1 MPSPSD
7 DLPINAVL
15 PELLDALR
23 TSDSAVLRAPTG
35 AGKTTRVPPALLD
48 AGLCG
53 DGAVI
58 VVQPRRL
65 AARAAARRIADER
78 DCFLGQEVG
87 YVVRFDRRVGR
98 DTRLIVMTEGVLLRR
113 LQSDPFLEGV
123 VAVVFDEFHERN
135 LNSDLAL
142 AMARRV
148 QQTVRPELKIVVM
161 SATLD
166 PQPVAEY
173 LGGCPAVA
181 SEGRLYPVDIEYL
194 RRRDPRELPEL
205 IAEGLSRVLPR
216 TDGDVLVFLPG
227 VGEIKRTTRRIESL
241 AREFHVVVRELF
253 GDLPPEQQDAALWP
267 GPQRKIVLST
277 NVAETSITIEG
288 VTVVV
293 DSGLARTMRFDPA
306 VGLDRLELGPI
317 SKASA
322 DQRTGRAGRVRP
334 GFCLRLWD
342 EASNRIRPDAE
353 TPEIRRV
360 DLSGPVLQ
368 LLAWGESDV
377 RAFPWFEAPDE
388 TAFEQAEALLRRLG
402 AVDESGVTD
411 LGRKLVRLPVQPR
424 IGRLLIEGQRLDCV
438 EAAALTAAM
447 LTERDPFLRTAA
459 SGVVGGRA
467 APSGGGSFGRTSKS
481 FGKGPP
487 RGKKARRRHAG
498 MSGRGSGAS
507 AEGRDRSGSSES
519 DIVERVR
526 ALQQFKQTGT
536 TQFPF
541 GEINVSVARFM
552 QRTQQQLVRELRE
565 SLVGSGDDPGRDA
578 DAAAAQSGGDI
589 WDAILGGAAPES
601 DDALMQALLAAF
613 PDRLV
618 KRRGP
623 RESRGVLANGHGV
636 RLAPQCGVS
645 DAELLLA
652 IDVEGGRGEAIVRKA
667 SAVEREW
674 LPIEQLRTVTESFFH
689 PSQKKVVAKRRTYW
703 DQLLLDETGIEVTP
717 NDETA
722 DVLFREAVA
731 AWEQVFPSDDTALMS
746 FLNRTACLREW
757 LPELELPDLDRA
769 FLEEVLCG
777 FCRTSLSFAELKSA
791 RWLDAVKARFDWQQL
806 TSFDQEAPEKL
817 TLPNDRQYRLQYEA
831 GRPPILAVKIQDAFG
846 LTESPRIARGRVPV
860 LLHLLAPNNRPQQ
873 ITDDLAS
880 FWKNGYPQVRK
891 DLRGRYPKHAWP
903 EDPFEMT
910 NI

>member
-1 MPSPSD
+1 MPNSRD
-7 DLPINAVL
+7 QLPINAVL
-15 PELLDALR
+15 PEVLDALR
-23 TSDSAVLRAPTG
+23 VSDCVVLRAPTG

-48 AGLCG
+48 SGLCG

-65 AARAAARRIADER
+65 AARAAARRMADER
-78 DCFLGQEVG
+78 DCFVGQEVG

-113 LQSDPFLEGV
+113 LQSDPFLDGV
-123 VAVVFDEFHERN
+123 AAVVFDEFHERN

-142 AMARRV
+142 AMVRRV
-148 QQTVRPELKIVVM
+148 QQTVRPELKIAVM

-166 PQPVAEY
+166 PQPVAAY
-173 LGGCPAVA
+173 LGGCPTVE
-181 SEGRLYPVDIEYL
+181 SEGRLFPVDVDYL

-205 IAEGLSRVLPR
+205 VADGLSRVLPR
-216 TDGDVLVFLPG
+216 SDGDVLVFLPG
-227 VGEIKRTTRRIESL
+227 VGEIKRVARRIESL
-241 AREFHVVVRELF
+241 AREFDAVIRELY

-293 DSGLARTMRFDPA
+293 DSGLARTMRFDAA

-342 EASNRIRPDAE
+342 EASNRIRPDTE
-353 TPEIRRV
+353 TPEVRRV

-368 LLAWGESDV
+368 LLAWGECDV

-388 TAFEQAEALLRRLG
+388 AAIEQAEALLWRLG

-424 IGRLLIEGQRLDCV
+424 IGRLLVEGQRLNCV

-447 LTERDPFLRTAA
+447 LSERDPFLRTP
-459 SGVVGGRA
+459 GGGGRTGGPGA
-467 APSGGGSFGRTSKS
+467 AGGKS

-487 RGKKARRRHAG
+487 RAKKAQRRHAG
-498 MSGRGSGAS
+498 TSGRGAGAA
-507 AEGRDRSGSSES
+507 AEGRDRGGSSES
-519 DIVERVR
+519 DIVDRVR
-526 ALQQFKQTGT
+526 ALQEFAERGT
-536 TQFPF
+536 TVFPF
-541 GEINVSVARFM
+541 GEINVGAARFM
-552 QRTQQQLVRELRE
+552 QRTQEQLVRELNDSQSDSDGE
-565 SLVGSGDDPGRDA
+565 QASLA
-578 DAAAAQSGGDI
+578 DAAPSGGDI

-636 RLAPQCGVS
+636 RLGPQCGVS

-652 IDVEGGRGEAIVRKA
+652 IDVDGGRGEALVRKA
-667 SAVEREW
+667 SAVQREW
-674 LPIEQLRTVTESFFH
+674 LPVEQLRTVTESFFH
-689 PSQKKVVAKRRTYW
+689 PTHKKVVSKRRTYW
-703 DQLLLDETGIEVTP
+703 DQLVLDETGIEVKP
-717 NDETA
+717 NDGTA
-722 DVLFREAVA
+722 EVLFREAVT
-731 AWEQVFPSDDTALMS
+731 AWEQVFPSDDAALTS
-746 FLNRTACLREW
+746 FLNRASCLREW
-757 LPELELPDLDRA
+757 LPELELPDVDHA
-769 FLEEVLCG
+769 ALEDVLRG
-777 FCRTSLSFAELKSA
+777 FCQSVLSFAELKSA
-791 RWLDAVKARFDWQQL
+791 RWIDAVKGRFDWQQL
-806 TSFDQEAPEKL
+806 SAIDREAPEKL
-817 TLPNDRQYRLQYEA
+817 PLPNGRQQRLEYEA

-846 LTESPRIARGRVPV
+846 LTETPRVARGRVPV

-891 DLRGRYPKHAWP
+891 DLRGRYPKHDWP
-903 EDPFEMT
+903 ENPLG
-910 NI
+910 

>member
-1 MPSPSD
+1 MPSFAD

-15 PELLDALR
+15 PEVLDALR
-23 TSDSAVLRAPTG
+23 GSDCVVLRAPTG

-48 AGLCG
+48 SGMCG
-53 DGAVI
+53 EGAVI

-65 AARAAARRIADER
+65 AARAAARRMADER
-78 DCFLGQEVG
+78 DCFVGQEVG
-87 YVVRFDRRVGR
+87 YVVRFDRRVGC
-98 DTRLIVMTEGVLLRR
+98 DTRLIVMTEGVLLRK
-113 LQSDPFLEGV
+113 LQADPFLDGV
-123 VAVVFDEFHERN
+123 AAVVFDEFHERN

-142 AMARRV
+142 AMVRRV
-148 QQTVRPELKIVVM
+148 QQTVRPELKIAVM

-166 PQPVAEY
+166 PQPVSEY
-173 LGGCPAVA
+173 LGGCPTVE
-181 SEGRLYPVDIEYL
+181 SEGRLFPVDVEYL
-194 RRRDPRELPEL
+194 RRRDPRELPE
-205 IAEGLSRVLPR
+205 IVADGLSRVLPR
-216 TDGDVLVFLPG
+216 SDGDVLVFLPG
-227 VGEIKRTTRRIESL
+227 VGEIKRVARRIESL
-241 AREFHVVVRELF
+241 AREFDSVIRELY

-293 DSGLARTMRFDPA
+293 DSGLARTMRFDAA

-342 EASNRIRPDAE
+342 EASNRIRPETE
-353 TPEIRRV
+353 TPEVRRV

-377 RAFPWFEAPDE
+377 RAFPWFEAPDDP
-388 TAFEQAEALLRRLG
+388 AIEQAEALLWRLG

-411 LGRKLVRLPVQPR
+411 LGMRLVRLPVQPR
-424 IGRLLIEGQRLDCV
+424 IGRLLVEGQRLNCV

-447 LTERDPFLRTAA
+447 LSERDPFVRTP
-459 SGVVGGRA
+459 GGGGRKGGA
-467 APSGGGSFGRTSKS
+467 GGGRGKS

-487 RGKKARRRHAG
+487 RGKKARRRHSGA
-498 MSGRGSGAS
+498 SGRGAGAA
-507 AEGRDRSGSSES
+507 AEGRDRGGSSES
-519 DIVERVR
+519 DIVDRVR
-526 ALQQFKQTGT
+526 ALQEFAERGT
-536 TQFPF
+536 TVFPF
-541 GEINVSVARFM
+541 GEINVGAARFM
-552 QRTQQQLVRELRE
+552 QRTQEQLVRELND
-565 SLVGSGDDPGRDA
+565 SQSDSDGDQA
-578 DAAAAQSGGDI
+578 SQSDAALSGGDI

-636 RLAPQCGVS
+636 RLGPQCGVS

-652 IDVEGGRGEAIVRKA
+652 IDVDGGRGESLVRKA
-667 SAVEREW
+667 SAVQREW
-674 LPIEQLRTVTESFFH
+674 LPVEQLRTVTESFFH
-689 PSQKKVVAKRRTYW
+689 PTQKKVVSKRRTYW
-703 DQLLLDETGIEVTP
+703 DQLVLDETGIEVKP
-717 NDETA
+717 NDATA
-722 DVLFREAVA
+722 EVLLRESVA
-731 AWEQVFPSDDTALMS
+731 AWEQVFPSDDAALTS
-746 FLNRTACLREW
+746 FLNRATCLREW
-757 LPELELPDLDRA
+757 LPELELPEVDRA
-769 FLEEVLCG
+769 ALEDVLRG
-777 FCRTSLSFAELKSA
+777 FCSSALSFAELKSA
-791 RWLDAVKARFDWQQL
+791 RWLDAVKGRFDWRQL
-806 TSFDQEAPEKL
+806 TAIDREAPEKL
-817 TLPNDRQYRLQYEA
+817 SLPNGRQQRLEYEA

-846 LTESPRIARGRVPV
+846 MTETPRIARGRIPV

-891 DLRGRYPKHAWP
+891 DLRGRYPKHDWP
-903 EDPFEMT
+903 ENPLG
-910 NI
+910 

>member
-1 MPSPSD
+1 MPSNCD
-7 DLPINAVL
+7 DLPIHAVL

-23 TSDSAVLRAPTG
+23 ARDCVVLRAPTG

-48 AGLCG
+48 SGVCG

-65 AARAAARRIADER
+65 AARAAARRMADER
-78 DCFLGQEVG
+78 DCFVGQEVG
-87 YVVRFDRRVGR
+87 YVVRFDRRIGR

-113 LQSDPFLEGV
+113 LQSDPFLDGV
-123 VAVVFDEFHERN
+123 AAVVFDEFHERN

-142 AMARRV
+142 AMVRRV
-148 QQTVRPELKIVVM
+148 QQTVRPELKIAVM

-166 PQPVAEY
+166 PQPVAAY
-173 LGGCPAVA
+173 LGGCPTVE
-181 SEGRLYPVDIEYL
+181 SEGRLFPVDVEYL

-205 IAEGLSRVLPR
+205 VADGLSRVLPR
-216 TDGDVLVFLPG
+216 SDGDVLVFLPG
-227 VGEIKRTTRRIESL
+227 VGEIKRVARRIESL
-241 AREFHVVVRELF
+241 AREFDAVIRELY
-253 GDLPPEQQDAALWP
+253 GDLPAEQQDAALWP

-293 DSGLARTMRFDPA
+293 DSGLARTMRFDAA

-322 DQRTGRAGRVRP
+322 NQRTGRAGRVRP

-342 EASNRIRPDAE
+342 EASHRIRPDTE
-353 TPEIRRV
+353 TPEVRRV

-377 RAFPWFEAPDE
+377 RAFPWFEEPDE
-388 TAFEQAEALLRRLG
+388 AAIEQAEALLWRLG
-402 AVDESGVTD
+402 AVDDSGVTD

-424 IGRLLIEGQRLDCV
+424 IGRLLVEGQRLNCV
-438 EAAALTAAM
+438 DAAALTAAM
-447 LTERDPFLRTAA
+447 LSERDPFLRT
-459 SGVVGGRA
+459 
-467 APSGGGSFGRTSKS
+467 SGGGGRTGVPGAGGGKS

-487 RGKKARRRHAG
+487 RGKKAQRRHAG
-498 MSGRGSGAS
+498 TKGYGAGAT
-507 AEGRDRSGSSES
+507 AEGRDRGGSSES
-519 DIVERVR
+519 DIVDRVR
-526 ALQQFKQTGT
+526 ALQEFAERGT
-536 TQFPF
+536 TLFPF
-541 GEINVSVARFM
+541 GEINVSAARFM
-552 QRTQQQLVRELRE
+552 QRTQEQLVRELNDSQSNGE
-565 SLVGSGDDPGRDA
+565 DDYVTQA
-578 DAAAAQSGGDI
+578 DASPSGGDI

-636 RLAPQCGVS
+636 RLGPQCGVS

-652 IDVEGGRGEAIVRKA
+652 IDVDGGRGEALVRKA
-667 SAVEREW
+667 SAVQREW
-674 LPIEQLRTVTESFFH
+674 LPVEQLRTVTESFFH
-689 PSQKKVVAKRRTYW
+689 PTQKKVVSKRRTYW
-703 DQLLLDETGIEVTP
+703 DQLVLDETGIEVKP
-717 NDETA
+717 NDGTA
-722 DVLFREAVA
+722 EVLLREAVA
-731 AWEQVFPSDDTALMS
+731 AWEQVFPSDDAALTS
-746 FLNRTACLREW
+746 FLNRAACLREW
-757 LPELELPDLDRA
+757 LPELELPEVDRSA
-769 FLEEVLCG
+769 LEELLRG
-777 FCRTSLSFAELKSA
+777 FCQSALSFAELKSA
-791 RWLDAVKARFDWQQL
+791 RWLDAVKGRFDWQQL
-806 TSFDQEAPEKL
+806 SAIDREAPEKL
-817 TLPNDRQYRLQYEA
+817 PLPNGRQQRLEYEA

-846 LTESPRIARGRVPV
+846 LTETPRVARDRVPV

-873 ITDDLAS
+873 ITDYLAS

-891 DLRGRYPKHAWP
+891 DLRGRYPKHDWP
-903 EDPFEMT
+903 ENPLG
-910 NI
+910 